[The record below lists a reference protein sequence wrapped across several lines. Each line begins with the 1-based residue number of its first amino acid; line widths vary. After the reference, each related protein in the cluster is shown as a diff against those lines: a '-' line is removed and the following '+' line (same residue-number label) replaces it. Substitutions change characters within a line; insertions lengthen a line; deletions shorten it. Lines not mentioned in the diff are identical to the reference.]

1 MPKVTYMYID
11 IGYRSLQTCLFEY
24 SVLVIGLGQG

>member
-1 MPKVTYMYID
+1 MYTD
-11 IGYRSLQTCLFEY
+11 IVYTSLQTYLFEY

>member
-1 MPKVTYMYID
+1 MYID
-11 IGYRSLQTCLFEY
+11 IGYTSLQTCIFEY

>member
-1 MPKVTYMYID
+1 MYID
-11 IGYRSLQTCLFEY
+11 IGYISLQTCLFEY

>member
-1 MPKVTYMYID
+1 MYID
-11 IGYRSLQTCLFEY
+11 IGYTLLQTCLFEY

>member
-1 MPKVTYMYID
+1 MYFD
-11 IGYRSLQTCLFEY
+11 IGYTSLQTCLFEY